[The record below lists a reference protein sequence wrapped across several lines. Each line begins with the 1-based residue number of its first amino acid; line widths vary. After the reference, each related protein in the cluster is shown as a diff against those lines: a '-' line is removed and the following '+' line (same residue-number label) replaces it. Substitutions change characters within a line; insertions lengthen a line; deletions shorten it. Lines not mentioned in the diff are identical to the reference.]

1 MVAGF
6 LSGPS
11 ELMTINA
18 FLSVNANISWL
29 SNACGLFL
37 LTTTNQRGCLLTNS
51 KGGCLVAGTSS
62 LY

>member
-1 MVAGF
+1 MAADF
-6 LSGPS
+6 LNGPS
-11 ELMTINA
+11 ELMENNS
-18 FLSVNANISWL
+18 FLPVNANTSWL

-37 LTTTNQRGCLLTNS
+37 LTKTNQTVCLLTNS